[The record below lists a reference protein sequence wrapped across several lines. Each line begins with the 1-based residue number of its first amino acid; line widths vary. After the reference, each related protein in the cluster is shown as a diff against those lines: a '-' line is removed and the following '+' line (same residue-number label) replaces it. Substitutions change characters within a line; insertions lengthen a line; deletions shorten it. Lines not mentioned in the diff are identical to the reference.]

1 MDEGRDEWLIEWGG
15 EAVEVEDDGFEV
27 EWGIEAEGN
36 LWRIT
41 LRRPSAEAL
50 HAGML
55 LSSAMYTRIARLG
68 SEGAREAEAGRRTC
82 DHGGFTWGL
91 SDSASTSSG

>member
-1 MDEGRDEWLIEWGG
+1 MDEGRDEWYIEWGG

-55 LSSAMYTRIARLG
+55 LSSAM
-68 SEGAREAEAGRRTC
+68 
-82 DHGGFTWGL
+82 
-91 SDSASTSSG
+91 

>member
-1 MDEGRDEWLIEWGG
+1 MDEGRDEWLIEWGV

-27 EWGIEAEGN
+27 ELGIEAEGN

-41 LRRPSAEAL
+41 LRRPSAEVL

-55 LSSAMYTRIARLG
+55 LSSTM
-68 SEGAREAEAGRRTC
+68 
-82 DHGGFTWGL
+82 
-91 SDSASTSSG
+91 

>member
-1 MDEGRDEWLIEWGG
+1 MDEGRDEWYIEWEG

-36 LWRIT
+36 LWRRRIT

-55 LSSAMYTRIARLG
+55 LSSAI
-68 SEGAREAEAGRRTC
+68 
-82 DHGGFTWGL
+82 
-91 SDSASTSSG
+91 